1 MKSIV
6 DRINSMSDI
15 PPLPDS
21 VNGVI
26 KAIRDPKVSARDIT
40 GMIANDVAISSKILK
55 VVNSAYYG
63 FKGNISSITHAIVI
77 LGFNVLK
84 SLVMSFSVYGL
95 IEGLNSKGEFSLRD
109 FWYHSVGVACAS
121 KVLSEALGFK
131 NGEEFFTL
139 GLLHDAGKLVLYRL
153 EPELFLHIVSRAKAE
168 GRTFFEVEREEI
180 DIPHPDIAGMLFEAW
195 QMPDNIVEAAALHH
209 DIDVVEN
216 KRHVAIVMLADTL
229 IKEMGIGNAGDDN
242 KVVHS
247 QQLVELLLEDRNLD
261 EIKDM
266 IREEIQRAEVFMQ
279 LMG

>member
-1 MKSIV
+1 MKSIAERV
-6 DRINSMSDI
+6 NSMKEI

-21 VNGVI
+21 VNAVI

-95 IEGLNSKGEFSLRD
+95 IEGLDSKGPFSLRD

-121 KVLSEALGFK
+121 KVLSGMLGFK
-131 NGEEFFTL
+131 NGEEFFTQ
-139 GLLHDAGKLVLYRL
+139 GLLHDAGKLALYRL
-153 EPELFLHIVSRAKAE
+153 EPELFLHIVSRAKRE
-168 GRTFFEVEREEI
+168 DRSFFEVEREEV

-195 QMPDNIVEAAALHH
+195 QMPDNIVESAALHH
-209 DIDVVEN
+209 DIDVIEN
-216 KRHVAIVMLADTL
+216 KRHVAIVMLADAL
-229 IKEMGIGNAGDDN
+229 VRGMGIGSAGDDN
-242 KVVHS
+242 VVVHG
-247 QQLVELLLEDRNLD
+247 QQLIDFLLQDRDLEEVNV
-261 EIKDM
+261 M
-266 IREEIQRAEVFMQ
+266 IRQEIERAEAFMR
-279 LMG
+279 LID